1 MVTSV
6 EQPSEPVMLTLVER
20 MGAKL
25 GEVMWAIVLHHLP
38 DGITNLKY
46 KFSCFLTTIFLLQI
60 EVGASF

>member
-25 GEVMWAIVLHHLP
+25 GEGMWAIGLHHLP

-46 KFSCFLTTIFLLQI
+46 KLPCLTTIFLLQR